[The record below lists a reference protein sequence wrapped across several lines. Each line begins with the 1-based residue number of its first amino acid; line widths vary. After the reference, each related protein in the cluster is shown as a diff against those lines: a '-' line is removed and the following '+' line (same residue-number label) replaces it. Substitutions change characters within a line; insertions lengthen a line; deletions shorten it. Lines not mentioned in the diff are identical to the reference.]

1 MKRALPMFA
10 FATVLMGVGQAPPAL
25 PPPPTNA
32 PPSSN
37 PPPITPPW
45 FRLLGARSLEVQA
58 SLPVIDQVVLV
69 PDVAT
74 YVDEISRWTTQD
86 RWPVLIEDIASAP
99 RFVRAFKPAAVF
111 RRASV
116 LSENGAGGHGTD
128 LAGAEVRAKV
138 ESAIARAWDGAAT
151 DSVPEAFKKV
161 GLTPAGIVAAS
172 TSDPA
177 WTAALALAA
186 GRGQLIT
193 WIDGDYGGLSTQL
206 TAAQFTQLDT
216 AVTAAFRSAGLPWNA
231 LGDKLEAFTICR
243 NIALRANIP
252 DPPGGWNSRLPPRGT
267 GPIAVTDA
275 LCRTPS
281 GGRYAFAGQVC
292 GDSTRA
298 AYAAMCSLFLSR
310 TSFWMFD
317 GYGDRTD
324 EMFAQYGFSKTAD
337 VLSSQGFTVTAT
349 QGAKATASAWKATL
363 PTALDA
369 DIVMVNSAGNSDF
382 FQIGQHDNLWSTMIP
397 LLHKPVA
404 LSMVHSFSLQMPDQ
418 PETVGWRW
426 LEHGA
431 YAYVGSVHEPYVVAF
446 VPPRVVLERV
456 LNCTPFLIAS
466 RQWEQDIIPQTW
478 RIATLGDPLMTI
490 APPSVLK
497 QFGARKPPAQQTA
510 TNTTYVELRALA
522 KSSMEATRAATDG
535 VPYAQAMRALTLLGD
550 DKIAAQLFSI
560 AHSKGHGAAVARD
573 ALGPLFRM
581 KDRDGFM
588 KAWTLMEA
596 PSNEDRDMLWA
607 MWAGGLGS
615 PPDRAAA
622 TALQRAVRTPRADMD
637 ASFLMDPLKRA
648 IGREAVALWLNQ
660 LIAAERDA
668 DGKRRLAELQG
679 KL

>member
-1 MKRALPMFA
+1 MMRALLAIA
-10 FATVLMGVGQAPPAL
+10 FASVALGMQQAPS
-25 PPPPTNA
+25 A
-32 PPSSN
+32 PP
-37 PPPITPPW
+37 IQPPW
-45 FRLLGARSLEVQA
+45 FRLLGVRSLEMQA

-69 PDVAT
+69 PDAAT
-74 YVDEISRWTTQD
+74 YIDEVSRWTTQA
-86 RWPVLIEDIASAP
+86 RWPVLIEDNAFAP
-99 RFVRAFKPAAVF
+99 RFVRAFKPAVVL

-116 LSENGAGGHGTD
+116 RSGAD
-128 LAGAEVRAKV
+128 PAGAELRAKV
-138 ESAIARAWDGAAT
+138 ESAIAKAWDGQASDTVAN
-151 DSVPEAFKKV
+151 AYKNV

-186 GRGQLIT
+186 GRGQLIA

-206 TAAQFTQLDT
+206 TAAQFTQLES
-216 AVTAAFRSAGLPWNA
+216 AVNAAFESSGLPWNS
-231 LGDKLEAFTICR
+231 LGDKLEAFTLCR
-243 NIALRANIP
+243 NVALRANIP

-275 LCRTPS
+275 LCRTPT
-281 GGRYAFAGQVC
+281 GGRYAFAGQIC

-310 TSFWMFD
+310 TSLWMFD

-324 EMFAQYGFSKTAD
+324 EMFAQYGFGKAAEAMSA
-337 VLSSQGFTVTAT
+337 QGFSVAVT
-349 QGAKATASAWKATL
+349 QGAKATAAAWKSLL
-363 PTALDA
+363 PAALDA
-369 DIVMVNSAGNSDF
+369 DVVMVNSAGNSDF
-382 FQIGQHDNLWSTMIP
+382 FQIGQHDNLWSTLVP
-397 LLHKPVA
+397 LLNRPVA

-418 PETVGWRW
+418 QETVGWRW
-426 LEHGA
+426 LEHGV

-456 LNCTPFLIAS
+456 LNGTPFLIAS
-466 RQWEQDIIPQTW
+466 RQWEGDIIPQTW

-490 APPSVLK
+490 ASPAILK
-497 QFGARKPPAQQTA
+497 QMGARKPAVQPVAPDGG
-510 TNTTYVELRALA
+510 YVELRALA
-522 KSSMEATRAATDG
+522 KSSMEATRTATDG
-535 VPYAQAMRALTLLGD
+535 AAYAQALRALLLLGD
-550 DKIAAQLFSI
+550 DKIAAQLFAI
-560 AHSKGHGAAVARD
+560 AHGKGQGPAVARD

-588 KAWTLMEA
+588 KAWILVDA

-607 MWAGGLGS
+607 LWAGGLGS

-637 ASFLMDPLKRA
+637 ASFLVDPLKRL
-648 IGREAVALWLNQ
+648 IGREAVAAWINQ
-660 LIAAERDA
+660 LIAAERDP